1 MFFFFYWHF
10 ALLKGQK
17 DKKDKNLVMPHTA
30 QAPALGSFPGLDP
43 KARHS
48 PNVGAT
54 RPKEKPPPIWERHGL
69 VKIARY
75 HLS

>member
-30 QAPALGSFPGLDP
+30 QAHRPWAASPVSVQKPDTAP
-43 KARHS
+43 TWARHGQKKKAA
-48 PNVGAT
+48 PDLGAAGDGCAIT
-54 RPKEKPPPIWERHGL
+54 D
-69 VKIARY
+69 
-75 HLS
+75 